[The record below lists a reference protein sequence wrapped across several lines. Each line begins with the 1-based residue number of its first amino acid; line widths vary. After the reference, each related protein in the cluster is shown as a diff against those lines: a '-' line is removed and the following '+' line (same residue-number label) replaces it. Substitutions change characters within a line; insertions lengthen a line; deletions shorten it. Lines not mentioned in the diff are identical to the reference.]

1 MSDIEIRDS
10 VIPEDF
16 KKFLLELSEQT
27 QSTFN
32 YFGVIS
38 SDSIDEILQK
48 ELSRRDKLQF
58 FTFLEN
64 KLIAYSFLSLFEKS
78 TKKHNCILGIVIGD
92 NWQNKGY
99 GKKICEKMI
108 EDAWKNGLEKIWLT
122 VHYKNKKAIELYK
135 LLGFEVEGVFMNDE
149 IFEEKYQ
156 TIISMARFKNQ
167 IEVEQRLKIWKEIEK
182 DSF

>member
-1 MSDIEIRDS
+1 MQQLNMKVAEELNLYTEVKITDKDKQINKLKKIYER
-10 VIPEDF
+10 VI
-16 KKFLLELSEQT
+16 
-27 QSTFN
+27 
-32 YFGVIS
+32 
-38 SDSIDEILQK
+38 IDEV
-48 ELSRRDKLQF
+48 
-58 FTFLEN
+58 EN

-122 VHYKNKKAIELYK
+122 VHFKNKKAIELYK
-135 LLGFEVEGVFMNDE
+135 LLGFEVEGIFINDE

-156 TIISMARFKNQ
+156 TIISMARFKNK
-167 IEVEQRLKIWKEIEK
+167 IEVGKRLKIWKEIEK

>member
-1 MSDIEIRDS
+1 MTDIEIRNS
-10 VIPEDF
+10 TSTENF
-16 KKFLLELSEQT
+16 KKFLLEISEQT

-38 SDSIDEILQK
+38 SDSINEILEK
-48 ELSRRDKLQF
+48 ELSRKDKLRF

-64 KLIAYSFLSLFEKS
+64 ELIAYSFLTLFEKS

-99 GKKICEKMI
+99 GKKICQKMI

-122 VHYKNKKAIELYK
+122 VQYRNKKAIALYK
-135 LLGFEVEGVFMNDE
+135 LLGFEVEGVFINDE
-149 IFEEKYQ
+149 IFEKKYQ
-156 TIISMARFKNQ
+156 IIISMALFKNQ
-167 IEVEQRLKIWKEIEK
+167 IEVDQRLKIWKEIDK
-182 DSF
+182 DLF

>member
-1 MSDIEIRDS
+1 M
-10 VIPEDF
+10 
-16 KKFLLELSEQT
+16 
-27 QSTFN
+27 
-32 YFGVIS
+32 
-38 SDSIDEILQK
+38 
-48 ELSRRDKLQF
+48 
-58 FTFLEN
+58 EN

-167 IEVEQRLKIWKEIEK
+167 IEVGQRLKIWKEIEK